1 MTVDPSPPANE
12 IIDSNL
18 CPSCQKPFI
27 GDFDLGELV
36 CPNCGFVAEEEQSN
50 YGPDWKAFDP
60 DEKAKRVRVG
70 APMTYALHDFGLATE
85 ISSTMKDS
93 QGKNLPSHMRQS
105 VENLRRWQTRVR
117 TTSAERSLTNVLTKI
132 NEISATLSLP
142 KSVIETAAYIYRL
155 TVKKRIAKSKSVV
168 GMASASVY
176 LACRKCGVGRTLKEI
191 ARATGL
197 ETRVVAKYYRLVLNE
212 VESEYVPPPSVER
225 HISKLINSAKIDT
238 KVERLALNLSINTQ
252 DSEIHSGKAP
262 AGLAAAYVYMSASMY
277 GDHIPQRE
285 IAELAEVTEVTV
297 RNRCREII
305 EKFRLRQILK
315 PISK

>member
-1 MTVDPSPPANE
+1 MTVDPVAPTNGIA
-12 IIDSNL
+12 DSNL

-27 GDFDLGELV
+27 GDFELGEIV
-36 CPNCGFVAEEEQSN
+36 CPNCGFVAEDEQRDH
-50 YGPDWKAFDP
+50 GPDWKALDP
-60 DEKAKRVRVG
+60 EEKAKRVRVG

-93 QGKNLPSHMRQS
+93 QGKNLPSSMRQS

-142 KSVIETAAYIYRL
+142 KSVIETAAYIYRQ

>member
-1 MTVDPSPPANE
+1 MTVDAVPTTNGKDE
-12 IIDSNL
+12 SNL
-18 CPSCQKPFI
+18 CPVCRQPFI
-27 GDFDLGELV
+27 GDFELGEVV
-36 CPNCGFVAEEEQSN
+36 CPNCGFVAEEEQRD
-50 YGPDWKAFDP
+50 YGPDWKAIDP
-60 DEKAKRVRVG
+60 DEKARRVRVG
-70 APMTYALHDFGLATE
+70 SPMTYALHDFGLATE

-93 QGKNLPSHMRQS
+93 QGKSLPGHMRQS
-105 VENLRRWQTRVR
+105 VDNMRRWQTRVR

-132 NEISATLSLP
+132 NEISTTLSLP

-155 TVKKRIAKSKSVV
+155 TVRKKIAKSKSVI
-168 GMASASVY
+168 GMAAASVY
-176 LACRKCGVGRTLKEI
+176 LACRKCAVGRTLKEI

-238 KVERLALNLSINTQ
+238 KVERLALNLSSNTQ
-252 DSEIHSGKAP
+252 DTEIHSGKAP
-262 AGLAAAYVYMSASMY
+262 AGLAAAYVYMAASML

-297 RNRCREII
+297 RNRCREILDN
-305 EKFRLRQILK
+305 FRLRQTLK
-315 PISK
+315 PLSK